1 MNVQQGDGI
10 FERDPTILPP
20 DGRKLLEEIKDEE
33 VKSIKII
40 RTPLTSFTKTFLN
53 ILSLGQFEKISKKS
67 YDEIFHLSIL
77 INDKYN
83 LEKNEVIAFN
93 RKNPKEQ
100 KSQIKEVSDIPSGLT
115 FETLIDK
122 TKARMGNSFGPY
134 NAETNN
140 CQDFITNIFKAN
152 GIGNESDFNFI
163 KQDTKQI
170 FSQLPEFSKVLG
182 NIATQA
188 GAIFNRLLKGEG
200 NGMCEDDEHMMPD
213 GSCMPGLMHGSGMRM
228 YNYQLPLS
236 NVKF

>member
-1 MNVQQGDGI
+1 
-10 FERDPTILPP
+10 
-20 DGRKLLEEIKDEE
+20 
-33 VKSIKII
+33 
-40 RTPLTSFTKTFLN
+40 
-53 ILSLGQFEKISKKS
+53 
-67 YDEIFHLSIL
+67 
-77 INDKYN
+77 
-83 LEKNEVIAFN
+83 
-93 RKNPKEQ
+93 
-100 KSQIKEVSDIPSGLT
+100 
-115 FETLIDK
+115 
-122 TKARMGNSFGPY
+122 MGNSFGPY

>member
-1 MNVQQGDGI
+1 MNQQGDGI

-33 VKSIKII
+33 VKSIKIV
-40 RTPLTSFTKTFLN
+40 RTPISSFTKSFLN
-53 ILSLGQFEKISKKS
+53 IISLGQFDKISKKS
-67 YDEIFHLSIL
+67 YDEIFHLSIW

-83 LEKNEVIAFN
+83 LEKKEVIVFN
-93 RKNPKEQ
+93 RKNPTEQ
-100 KSQIKEVSDIPSGLT
+100 KSQIKQVSDIPSGLT

-122 TKARMGNSFGPY
+122 TKARMGANFGVY
-134 NAETNN
+134 NAERNN

-163 KQDTKQI
+163 KQETEQI

-182 NIATQA
+182 NLATKA
-188 GAIFNRLLKGEG
+188 GAIFDRLLKG
-200 NGMCEDDEHMMPD
+200 NGMCKDDEHMMPD
-213 GSCMPGLMHGSGMRM
+213 GSCMSNNMHGNGMHNGM